1 MASLL
6 VRGGSSMA
14 IRHMSSGPRLP
25 PSMMGSLLDIGSRRI
40 FNEESD
46 MFRESVRRFM
56 REKLVPVYDSGFDGT
71 NIPSKEIWKAMGD
84 MGLLGVGISSEVGG
98 YDGNFTDASIIL
110 EEQIYCNCTAP
121 AILIHSGIVMPYIA
135 NYGTKEQIEQYM
147 PPMVSGDTIGALAM
161 TEPGAGSDLQGIRT
175 NAKEDGD
182 DYIMNGSKV
191 FITNGIVADIFV
203 VVAVTDPHARSK
215 AHGLSLFLV
224 PSDAPGFSKGKNLK
238 KIGCHYQ
245 DTAELFF

>member
-1 MASLL
+1 
-6 VRGGSSMA
+6 
-14 IRHMSSGPRLP
+14 
-25 PSMMGSLLDIGSRRI
+25 MGSLLDIGSRRI

-121 AILIHSGIVMPYIA
+121 AILIHSGIVMPTLQTTA
-135 NYGTKEQIEQYM
+135 QRNKSSNTCRPWCLET
-147 PPMVSGDTIGALAM
+147 PLALW
-161 TEPGAGSDLQGIRT
+161 L
-175 NAKEDGD
+175 
-182 DYIMNGSKV
+182 
-191 FITNGIVADIFV
+191 
-203 VVAVTDPHARSK
+203 
-215 AHGLSLFLV
+215 
-224 PSDAPGFSKGKNLK
+224 
-238 KIGCHYQ
+238 
-245 DTAELFF
+245 